1 MLGFLKKRN
10 IYNEIYSNIVSYMDE
25 AVVVLDAKYNI
36 MFCNNSVQKIF
47 GHEAKDIVGK
57 KISFLLPNRVY
68 HSNERMIEDFARSK
82 VKLISML
89 QKKVQIYGHHRDG
102 RDFIASVAL
111 VNASID
117 SDEYYG
123 VIIRDISEN
132 KKNEEE
138 LLRLA
143 STDPL
148 TGVLNRRE
156 FRAIAEKE
164 VMRSKRYGRPLSLLI
179 MDIDHF
185 KVINDSYGH
194 AAGDKALQHLTKL
207 CSSSLRTMDV
217 ICRWGGEE
225 FVIMLPET
233 GMKGAVVIAERL
245 RSSIEE
251 TDFINNNNKIDFTV
265 SVGVSAFKQ
274 GDDDIDG
281 VLSRADS
288 SLYMAKE
295 NGRNKVVASE

>member
-1 MLGFLKKRN
+1 MFGFLKRVKV
-10 IYNEIYSNIVSYMDE
+10 YHEVYSNIVSYMDE
-25 AVVVLDAKYNI
+25 AVVVLDSKYNI
-36 MFCNNSVQKIF
+36 VFSNKSVQKTF
-47 GHEAKDIVGK
+47 GYEPKDIIGK
-57 KISFLLPNRVY
+57 KVSFLLPNRVY
-68 HSNERMIEDFARSK
+68 HNNEQMVDDFAKSK
-82 VKLISML
+82 VKSISMV

-102 RDFIASVAL
+102 RDFITSVSL
-111 VNASID
+111 INCSID
-117 SDEYYG
+117 NSDYYA

-132 KKNEEE
+132 KKTEEE

-156 FRAIAEKE
+156 FRTIAEKE
-164 VMRSKRYGRPLSLLI
+164 VMRCKRYGRPLSVLM

-207 CSSSLRTMDV
+207 CSSSLRTMDL

-233 GMKGAVVIAERL
+233 GIKGAVIIAERL
-245 RSSIEE
+245 RSAIEE
-251 TDFINNNNKIDFTV
+251 TDFISNNNKIDFTI
-265 SVGVSAFKQ
+265 SIGVSSFKQ
-274 GDDDIDG
+274 GDDDIDTI
-281 VLSRADS
+281 LTRADS
-288 SLYMAKE
+288 ALYMAKE
-295 NGRNKVVASE
+295 GGRNKVIAGE